1 MLPALR
7 WSRKRKLS
15 SSLTLLN
22 FANFSFP
29 KSCAHSQLYSS
40 NLQFELSF
48 LHVHTF
54 PWQDSFALLR
64 LLHPLCLP
72 HLSHLRRSFTFV
84 LNSSSVM
91 STSSSTMF
99 LNTNFMASESFL
111 AFCLRSHCVSA
122 RTTIVA
128 SSRHWSST
136 IVLWQLP
143 SMHSAL
149 AQAMFPINSFQHD
162 LHEARALIERH
173 GPRPIFRLPWEKG
186 AWKRVF
192 NLHPSPLSTISQSL
206 PLPSSFLRQS
216 SLEVS
221 DNSNAFPVEIFQ
233 GESQSGYFQAE
244 DPPHSGWLSSILPEA
259 WNQIFHHLE
268 VHQGC
273 MDGLR
278 HLAISRLIAFLADS
292 NGSSMFWTSSDPW
305 ILHASFESA
314 LAMKATSTIIKR
326 SMDLQRFRNWCDANQ
341 RRFTPFSENSFVEL
355 FGRNYSRLFAPPD
368 HSLFY
373 KL

>member
-22 FANFSFP
+22 FATFSFP

-128 SSRHWSST
+128 SSRP
-136 IVLWQLP
+136 IGPAQLCYGNCP
-143 SMHSAL
+143 
-149 AQAMFPINSFQHD
+149 QCIQRWPK
-162 LHEARALIERH
+162 
-173 GPRPIFRLPWEKG
+173 PC
-186 AWKRVF
+186 
-192 NLHPSPLSTISQSL
+192 SPLTRFNMICMKL
-206 PLPSSFLRQS
+206 EPL
-216 SLEVS
+216 
-221 DNSNAFPVEIFQ
+221 
-233 GESQSGYFQAE
+233 
-244 DPPHSGWLSSILPEA
+244 
-259 WNQIFHHLE
+259 
-268 VHQGC
+268 
-273 MDGLR
+273 
-278 HLAISRLIAFLADS
+278 
-292 NGSSMFWTSSDPW
+292 
-305 ILHASFESA
+305 
-314 LAMKATSTIIKR
+314 
-326 SMDLQRFRNWCDANQ
+326 
-341 RRFTPFSENSFVEL
+341 
-355 FGRNYSRLFAPPD
+355 
-368 HSLFY
+368 
-373 KL
+373 